1 MKSEEAIK
9 QVQSEETEDGIME
22 NERIIDD
29 KRIRSERNRGEI
41 QRQDQEIIIQSSRGT
56 LHQLS
61 K

>member
-1 MKSEEAIK
+1 M
-9 QVQSEETEDGIME
+9 QSEETEDGIME